1 MTQLIF
7 LGEELDP
14 TKEHELLIDPNDH
27 PFGVN
32 AILQLKEPLF
42 PTSVP
47 KGGEEDIMNINN
59 LTEVHSLYH
68 PTHCGKAPCRIAFE
82 SDIHGTGF
90 TYDMNDIKVVHIVH
104 ASFKAEKI

>member
-27 PFGVN
+27 
-32 AILQLKEPLF
+32 L
-42 PTSVP
+42 
-47 KGGEEDIMNINN
+47 
-59 LTEVHSLYH
+59 
-68 PTHCGKAPCRIAFE
+68 
-82 SDIHGTGF
+82 

-104 ASFKAEKI
+104 AYLKPKRYENSDNIWWNTRND

>member
-47 KGGEEDIMNINN
+47 KGG
-59 LTEVHSLYH
+59 
-68 PTHCGKAPCRIAFE
+68 
-82 SDIHGTGF
+82 
-90 TYDMNDIKVVHIVH
+90 
-104 ASFKAEKI
+104 